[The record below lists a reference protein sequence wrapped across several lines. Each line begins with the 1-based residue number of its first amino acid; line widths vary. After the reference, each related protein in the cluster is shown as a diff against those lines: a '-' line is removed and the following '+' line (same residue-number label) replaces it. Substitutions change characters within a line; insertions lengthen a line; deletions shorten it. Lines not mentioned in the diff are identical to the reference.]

1 MSLSKKS
8 NLIYFHKMNV
18 KKEKTCA
25 VAFSPNALTTTVTLG
40 FPAHLSDGSI
50 IISFSSVM
58 YTFIPEI

>member
-1 MSLSKKS
+1 
-8 NLIYFHKMNV
+8 MNV